1 MKTVRIVIFA
11 KAPIAGAVKTRLIP
25 ALGAQG
31 AARLAHRM
39 LTHTVAEAV
48 AAGAGPVELCV
59 SPSPIA
65 SVWQSVA
72 LSTNVSW
79 SDQSHGDLGT
89 RMARAV
95 RRVTEA
101 GESIVLIGT
110 DCPQLDRSLLRAA
123 ASSLQH
129 YDATISPTT
138 DGGYVLL
145 GLRRYDPALFRD
157 IVWST
162 PTVASETLSRLTQL
176 GWTVQHNPIVRDIDQ
191 PDDLAYLPP
200 SWLDLQ
206 QAEHGS

>member
-110 DCPQLDRSLLRAA
+110 DCPQLDRALLRAA
-123 ASSLQH
+123 ANSLQQ

-145 GLRRYDPALFRD
+145 GLRRYDPALFKD
-157 IVWST
+157 IEWST
-162 PTVASETLSRLTQL
+162 PTVASETLSRLAQL

-191 PDDLAYLPP
+191 PDDLEYLPP
-200 SWLDLQ
+200 SWLDVQ

>member
-1 MKTVRIVIFA
+1 
-11 KAPIAGAVKTRLIP
+11 
-25 ALGAQG
+25 
-31 AARLAHRM
+31 
-39 LTHTVAEAV
+39 
-48 AAGAGPVELCV
+48 
-59 SPSPIA
+59 
-65 SVWQSVA
+65 
-72 LSTNVSW
+72 
-79 SDQSHGDLGT
+79 
-89 RMARAV
+89 MARAV

-123 ASSLQH
+123 ANSLQH

>member
-1 MKTVRIVIFA
+1 VKTVRIVIFA